1 MWVRLRVKGM
11 QPETQYAKSGDVHV
25 AYQVLGDG
33 PIDLV
38 IVPGWVSHI
47 ELVWEEPEA
56 AAFLRRL
63 GEFSRLILFDKRGTG
78 MSDPITGA
86 PNIDERM
93 DDIRAVMD
101 AAGSDRAALLGY
113 SEGGA
118 LAMLFAATY
127 PGRVIGLI
135 PYASFAR
142 MVRAPD
148 YPFGWPQEMIEG
160 FYERIGAAGTTGDFY
175 DWVVPSRSGD
185 ERFRQWFARIMRMA
199 ASPAQLEVYMRSNS
213 AIDIRAVLPSIQVP
227 TLVINRKEDRLVRVE
242 HGRYLAEHIPG
253 ARYVELE
260 GGDHWPWFGD
270 TDAIVE
276 EVEEFLTGM
285 RHAAAPD
292 RVLATVMFTDIVG
305 STEHVARVGD
315 DAWRHLLDQHDTM
328 TRRQLER
335 FRGRELK
342 QMGDGVLATFDGPAR
357 AVQCARAIQE
367 ATRAIGLEVRAGVHA
382 GECDVRGDDIGG
394 LAVHIAARVAAA
406 AGPGQ
411 VLVSSTVRD
420 LVAGS
425 TLDFI
430 DVGTHQLKGVPGE
443 WRLYEVRAT

>member
-1 MWVRLRVKGM
+1 M
-11 QPETQYAKSGDVHV
+11 QPETKYAKSGDVHL

-38 IVPGWVSHI
+38 IVPGWVSHVEI
-47 ELVWEEPEA
+47 VWEEPQA

-63 GEFSRLILFDKRGTG
+63 GEFSRLIIFDKRGTG
-78 MSDPITGA
+78 MSDPISQ
-86 PNIDERM
+86 PPQIDERM

-101 AAGSDRAALLGY
+101 AVGSERAALFGY

-118 LAMLFAATY
+118 LATVFAATY
-127 PGRVIGLI
+127 PARVTGLI
-135 PYASFAR
+135 AYASFAR
-142 MVRAPD
+142 MMRAPD
-148 YPFGWPQEMIEG
+148 YPFGWPEEIYQAVVQGLGE
-160 FYERIGAAGTTGDFY
+160 AGMTGDFY

-185 ERFRQWFARIMRMA
+185 DRFRQWFARIIRMA
-199 ASPAQLEVYMRSNS
+199 ASPAQLDTYMNSNS
-213 AIDIRAVLPSIQVP
+213 AIDIRAILPSIQVP

-253 ARYVELE
+253 ARYLELD

-270 TDAIVE
+270 TDTIVE

-285 RHAAAPD
+285 RHAPSPD

-305 STEHVARVGD
+305 STEHVARMGD
-315 DAWRHLLDQHDTM
+315 DAWRQLLDQHDTM
-328 TRRQLER
+328 TRRQVER

-342 QMGDGVLATFDGPAR
+342 HTGDGVLATFDGPAR
-357 AVQCARAIQE
+357 AVQCARAIQD

-382 GECDVRGDDIGG
+382 GECEVRGDDIGG
-394 LAVHIAARVAAA
+394 LAVHIAARVAGA

-425 TLDFI
+425 TLDFT
-430 DVGTHQLKGVPGE
+430 DCGAHQLKGVPGE
-443 WRLYEVRAT
+443 WRLYELSTT

>member
-1 MWVRLRVKGM
+1 M
-11 QPETQYAKSGDVHV
+11 QPETKYAKSGDVHV

-47 ELVWEEPEA
+47 ELVWEEPQA

-127 PGRVIGLI
+127 PGRVIALI

-142 MVRAPD
+142 MLRAPD
-148 YPFGWPQEMIEG
+148 YPFGWPQEAVEA
-160 FYERIGAAGTTGDFY
+160 FYEGIGTAGTTGAFY

-185 ERFRQWFARIMRMA
+185 ERFRQWFARINRMA

-227 TLVINRKEDRLVRVE
+227 TLVINRKEDQLVRVE

-253 ARYVELE
+253 ARYLELE

-292 RVLATVMFTDIVG
+292 RVLATVLFTDIVG

-315 DAWRHLLDQHDTM
+315 DAWRQLLDQHDTM
-328 TRRQLER
+328 SRRQLER

-342 QMGDGVLATFDGPAR
+342 QTGDGMLATFDGPAR

-425 TLDFI
+425 TLDFT
-430 DVGTHQLKGVPGE
+430 DFGTHQLKGVPGE
-443 WRLYEVRAT
+443 WRLYEVTAT